1 MFAIDGADSA
11 LRVRSEPWLATLML
25 MGCQRPF
32 SRVFLLKFG
41 SPFTGRM
48 FNYTHPKNH
57 TLEWTAGSSM
67 HEQLEYIAQEAY
79 FQITSNPVYSA
90 TFASLALVA
99 VAWAKARCQKF
110 VADLLLTQVQLPKEA
125 SEKLRKYAAFQL
137 QDSAKCTRVELGGMV
152 CMCVYFATI
161 RAAHTSG
168 AATCKRRADVRQLE
182 CAMYHAVR
190 EKGG

>member
-1 MFAIDGADSA
+1 MVGHSDADGLST
-11 LRVRSEPWLATLML
+11 SF
-25 MGCQRPF
+25 F
-32 SRVFLLKFG
+32 SRIFTEVWL
-41 SPFTGRM
+41 PFDTGRM
-48 FNYTHPKNH
+48 FNYTPIGRNH